1 MAMKHLRTTHYA
13 SRLLNLVPVI
23 QFMTPV
29 LTNVL
34 PLTIPSGLRLAQPQI
49 YGEIRK
55 QMKVWRNITKY
66 AF

>member
-1 MAMKHLRTTHYA
+1 MHHA
-13 SRLLNLVPVI
+13 SRLRNLVPVI
-23 QFMTPV
+23 QVMTPV

-34 PLTIPSGLRLAQPQI
+34 LLTIPSSERLAQPQI

-55 QMKVWRNITKY
+55 QMKVRRNTTKY

>member
-1 MAMKHLRTTHYA
+1 MKRLNSAYHA

-34 PLTIPSGLRLAQPQI
+34 PLTISSSFRLAQPQI

-55 QMKVWRNITKY
+55 QMRVRRNTTKY